1 MSAELKQSG
10 DKPNLPP
17 DTKMIEVFIM
27 GKRYKVPAT
36 LTIQK
41 AIEWAGFQFLRGC
54 GCRGGICG
62 ACPTIYRTQDDYK
75 LKIGLACQTVV
86 EDGMYLVQLPFV
98 PAQKSIYHIEE
109 ERPTIAAIE
118 KHYPETF
125 RCVQCNTCTKACPMD
140 IEVVQYIAE
149 IIKGDYKKAAELS
162 SSCIMCGMCAARC
175 PAELQQ
181 FNVAMFVR
189 RMYGRHVLPKA
200 EHLQKRVK
208 EINENK
214 YIPFLDELG
223 EISHDELVERYKSR
237 EWQPEPYED
246 PNWQPKETKYL

>member
-1 MSAELKQSG
+1 MTTVKPSG
-10 DKPNLPP
+10 DKSNLPP
-17 DTKMIEVFIM
+17 TSRLIEVFIM
-27 GKRYKVPAT
+27 GKSYKVPET

-41 AIEWAGFQFLRGC
+41 AIEWAGFQFIRSC

-62 ACPTIYRTQDDYK
+62 ACPTIYRTKDDYK
-75 LKIGLACQTVV
+75 LKVGLACQTVA

-98 PAQKSIYHIEE
+98 PVQKAIYNIEE
-109 ERPTIAAIE
+109 EKATIAAIE

-140 IEVVQYIAE
+140 IEVMQYIAE
-149 IIKGDYKKAAELS
+149 IIKGDYKKASELS

-181 FNVAMFVR
+181 FNVALFVR

-200 EHLQKRVK
+200 EHLKNRIE
-208 EINENK
+208 EIKAGK
-214 YIPFLDELG
+214 YEPMLDELQKVSS
-223 EISHDELVERYKSR
+223 EELVKRYKER
-237 EWQPEPYED
+237 ELEPEPYEVPD
-246 PNWQPKETKYL
+246 WKPKDTKYL

>member
-1 MSAELKQSG
+1 MTTVKPSG

-17 DTKMIEVFIM
+17 TSRLIEVFIM
-27 GKRYKVPAT
+27 GKSYKVPET

-41 AIEWAGFQFLRGC
+41 AIEWAGFQFIRSC

-62 ACPTIYRTQDDYK
+62 ACPTIYRTKDDYK
-75 LKIGLACQTVV
+75 LKVGLACQTVA

-98 PAQKSIYHIEE
+98 PVQKAIYNIEE
-109 ERPTIAAIE
+109 EKATLAAIE

-140 IEVVQYIAE
+140 IEVMQYIAE

-162 SSCIMCGMCAARC
+162 HSCIMCGMCAARC

-181 FNVAMFVR
+181 FNVAMFIR
-189 RMYGRHVLPKA
+189 RMYGRYVLPKA
-200 EHLQKRVK
+200 EHLKNRV
-208 EINENK
+208 EDIEAGK
-214 YIPFLDELG
+214 YEPMLDELQQVSSG
-223 EISHDELVERYKSR
+223 ELVKRYKER
-237 EWQPEPYED
+237 EWEPEPYEVPD
-246 PNWQPKETKYL
+246 WKPKDTKYL

>member
-1 MSAELKQSG
+1 MTTVKPSG
-10 DKPNLPP
+10 DKSNLPS
-17 DTKMIEVFIM
+17 TSRLIEVFIM
-27 GKRYKVPAT
+27 GKSYKVPET

-41 AIEWAGFQFLRGC
+41 AIEWAGFQFIRSC

-62 ACPTIYRTQDDYK
+62 ACPTIYRTKDDYK
-75 LKIGLACQTVV
+75 LKVGLACQTVA

-98 PAQKSIYHIEE
+98 PVQKAIYNIEE
-109 ERPTIAAIE
+109 EKATIAAIE

-140 IEVVQYIAE
+140 IEVMQYIAE
-149 IIKGDYKKAAELS
+149 IIKGDYKKASELS

-181 FNVAMFVR
+181 FNVALFVR

-200 EHLQKRVK
+200 EHLKNRIK
-208 EINENK
+208 EIKAGK
-214 YIPFLDELG
+214 YEPMLDELQKVSS
-223 EISHDELVERYKSR
+223 EELVKRYKER
-237 EWQPEPYED
+237 EWEPEPYEVPD
-246 PNWQPKETKYL
+246 WKPKDTKYL